1 MIAAGTTPSAR
12 SSPWLPPGNDEIV
25 GLGTAPSSQPPSLGD
40 AASLAS
46 NGRSTM
52 LAQEYAAFKRE
63 LDTKGIIFSF
73 SGYLSEGIL
82 YSLGEALR
90 EKMTLEDADGPTV
103 RRVFSVFVEQ
113 MQNIIRYSAEKIVGG
128 GGGAIELSAGMATI
142 GMEDKTF
149 FIVCGNTLHNADVP
163 ALKKRLDFL
172 KGLDKDAIKAHYR
185 EQLREAPD
193 EGSRGAT
200 IGLIEI
206 VRRASA
212 PIEYD
217 FTALDDEKSFFCL
230 KVRI

>member
-1 MIAAGTTPSAR
+1 
-12 SSPWLPPGNDEIV
+12 
-25 GLGTAPSSQPPSLGD
+25 
-40 AASLAS
+40 
-46 NGRSTM
+46 M
-52 LAQEYAAFKRE
+52 LAQQFAAIKRN
-63 LDTKGIIFSF
+63 LDQQGIVFSF

-113 MQNIIRYSAEKIVGG
+113 MQNIIRYSAEKVT
-128 GGGAIELSAGMATI
+128 GAAGKTVELSAGMVTI
-142 GMEDKTF
+142 GMDGAKV
-149 FIVCGNTLHNADVP
+149 FIVCGNAILNADVP
-163 ALKKRLDFL
+163 KLRQRLDHL
-172 KGLDKDAIKAHYR
+172 KSLDREGIKTYYR

-206 VRRASA
+206 ARRASE

-217 FTALDDEKSFFCL
+217 FDRMDEDRSFFCL